1 MNYLKLLKRVFKH
14 PKQYPMLRTAK
25 LRYVFL
31 HLLILS
37 CILATTP
44 MSTYK
49 YGIDMLKSISNDKNA
64 IPEFNIVSNEL
75 KLDNINTQKNNE
87 YKNQINYINKNILFI
102 EANDNETI
110 EAISYL
116 KPDIT
121 FSKHNIYL
129 SESVKIPYSNLPM
142 ITDKK
147 SLIQMIDIFSKS
159 SFFYLAL
166 IYLILVMIQ
175 MVSIIFKTIF
185 ITSIA
190 YVFAIIMHRKF
201 KYMNTLKI
209 STFLLTIPTF
219 IMFLGN
225 ISLNPLFIVL
235 SWCIIVMLMSL
246 LIYYLPKAKPIHK

>member
-14 PKQYPMLRTAK
+14 PKQYPLLRTAK

-31 HLLILS
+31 HILILS

-44 MSTYK
+44 LNTYK
-49 YGIDMLKSISNDKNA
+49 HGIDKLKTISTEKQS
-64 IPEFNIVSNEL
+64 IPEFKIVSNEL
-75 KLDNINTQKNNE
+75 KLTNNNTKKNHERNE
-87 YKNQINYINKNILFI
+87 LLVNQNENILFI

-121 FSKHNIYL
+121 FSKHHIYL

-142 ITDKK
+142 ITDKE

-159 SFFYLAL
+159 SYFYLAL

-175 MVSIIFKTIF
+175 MLSIIFKTIF

-190 YVFAIIMHRKF
+190 YVLAMVMHRKF
-201 KYMNTLKI
+201 KFMNTLKI
-209 STFLLTIPTF
+209 TTFLLTIPTF

>member
-14 PKQYPMLRTAK
+14 PKQYPLLRTAK

-31 HLLILS
+31 HILILS

-44 MSTYK
+44 LNTYK
-49 YGIDMLKSISNDKNA
+49 HGIDMLKSISNEKNT

-75 KLDNINTQKNNE
+75 KLTNENTKKSHERNE
-87 YKNQINYINKNILFI
+87 HQQYYHKNILFI
-102 EANDNETI
+102 EADDNKTI

-116 KPDIT
+116 HPDIT

-147 SLIQMIDIFSKS
+147 SLINMIDIFSKS

-166 IYLILVMIQ
+166 IYLILIMIQ
-175 MVSIIFKTIF
+175 MVSIIFKIIF
-185 ITSIA
+185 ITSISFILA
-190 YVFAIIMHRKF
+190 KLMHRKF

-209 STFLLTIPTF
+209 TAFLLTIPTF
-219 IMFLGN
+219 IIFLGN
-225 ISLNPLFIVL
+225 ISLNSLFIVL

-246 LIYYLPKAKPIHK
+246 LIYYLPKAKSNNK